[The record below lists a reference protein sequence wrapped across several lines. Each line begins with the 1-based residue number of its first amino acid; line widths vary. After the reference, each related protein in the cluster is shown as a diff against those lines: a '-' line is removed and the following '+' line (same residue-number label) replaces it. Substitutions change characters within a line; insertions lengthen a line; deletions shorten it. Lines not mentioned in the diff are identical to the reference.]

1 MSDNILILA
10 HNRLLLEQKSLNFL
24 RNLDLI
30 TKMGHYLKLVLFF
43 FLLLPFALCLL
54 PFNFTRMTPNP
65 LSHPPQNW
73 GG

>member
-43 FLLLPFALCLL
+43 F
-54 PFNFTRMTPNP
+54 
-65 LSHPPQNW
+65 
-73 GG
+73 